1 MKSIKHIISSLE
13 NVDSNKALTEFL
25 GSISI
30 GGTYEWT
37 GLFVFKTESPTTV
50 HMEAF
55 GGIPDSM
62 KAYFLNHSEFN
73 FGIQKQAMPR
83 LINKSLLGESGNSS
97 RCAALLVLP
106 FNTKCS
112 DYGYFVLG
120 LAEYSFRV
128 LDGQVEK
135 LGWFWSIIVPYIY
148 DAYQRITKTRKPHI
162 TKRELECMRWV
173 SEGKTSWE
181 ISQILNIS
189 ERTANFHVANYIE
202 KTGSVNRQQAIAKC
216 LLQGHLMIA

>member
-1 MKSIKHIISSLE
+1 MKSIKHFISSLE

-25 GSISI
+25 GSLSI
-30 GGTYEWT
+30 GDTYEWT
-37 GLFVFKTESPTTV
+37 GLIVFKTDSPTTV

-55 GGIPDSM
+55 GGIPDSV
-62 KAYFLNHSEFN
+62 KAYFSNHTEFGL
-73 FGIQKQAMPR
+73 GIQKPAVPN
-83 LINKSLLGESGNSS
+83 LINKSLLGESADSS
-97 RCAALLVLP
+97 CCAGLLILP

-120 LAEYSFRV
+120 LAEHAFRV

-148 DAYQRITKTRKPHI
+148 DAYQRITKTCKPHI
-162 TKRELECMRWV
+162 TKRELECMRWA

-189 ERTANFHVANYIE
+189 ERTANFHVANCIE

-216 LLQGHLMIA
+216 LLQGHLMTA